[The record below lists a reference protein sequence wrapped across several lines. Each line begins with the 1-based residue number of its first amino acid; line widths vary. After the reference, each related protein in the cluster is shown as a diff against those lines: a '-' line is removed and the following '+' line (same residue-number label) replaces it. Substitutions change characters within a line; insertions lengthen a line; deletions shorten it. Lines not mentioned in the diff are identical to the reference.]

1 MIADGEMCMDDFISR
16 KAAKRIVD
24 DINTWSSGWRDY
36 AKLQIDAIPA
46 ADVREVVRGHWIKP
60 KNEMEFRCSICN
72 ADMKY
77 PSRYCPHCG
86 ASMEVKHD

>member
-1 MIADGEMCMDDFISR
+1 MDGTVEYILRKDALRVARGYCHPTSIAKEIE
-16 KAAKRIVD
+16 
-24 DINTWSSGWRDY
+24 
-36 AKLQIDAIPA
+36 AIPA
-46 ADVREVVRGHWIKP
+46 ADVREVVHGRWIKP

-86 ASMEVKHD
+86 ASMEVEHD